1 MLYSAT
7 LIAETLH
14 SSTFYCIWQI
24 NYLIAIKMS
33 LAKNTNLDS
42 KRRRFQPPITTFFSP
57 AVSDSNGTDAACN
70 PHLSHNHYAAA
81 THSPTPVLPAKIQS
95 SLLSVGMRVRK
106 SVAEG
111 YKTKGVKMFDAP
123 GTTITLSAKQDPST
137 GKNCTT
143 IRAELAPFCGLS
155 KSADYTIQAHSNPAY
170 RLSDTRNYN
179 VDIVTD
185 DGDAFSLPPSSQE
198 SVYSANNGQKR
209 SYDPDDADEYAS
221 DFEYSTFGTPD
232 PVPGRTILYPS
243 LGNQRRRFVALQNQ
257 AQLRTMEVDDFEE
270 PLFLRRREEVDTDY
284 LPGRTGSYE
293 VEMGGA

>member
-1 MLYSAT
+1 
-7 LIAETLH
+7 
-14 SSTFYCIWQI
+14 
-24 NYLIAIKMS
+24 MS
-33 LAKNTNLDS
+33 LAKNSNLDS

-106 SVAEG
+106 SIAEG

-123 GTTITLSAKQDPST
+123 TSTITVSAKQEHST
-137 GKNCTT
+137 GSCTT

-155 KSADYTIQAHSNPAY
+155 KSANYTIQAHPNPAY

-185 DGDAFSLPPSSQE
+185 DGDTFSLPPSSQE
-198 SVYSANNGQKR
+198 SVYSASNGQKR
-209 SYDPDDADEYAS
+209 SYDPDEADEYAS
-221 DFEYSTFGTPD
+221 DFEYSTFGTPG
-232 PVPGRTILYPS
+232 PVPGRTILCPS
-243 LGNQRRRFVALQNQ
+243 LGHQRRRFVALQNQ
-257 AQLRTMEVDDFEE
+257 AQQRTMEVDDFEE

-284 LPGRTGSYE
+284 LPGRMGSYE